1 MKKNK
6 GRIFAVSVIVNILL
20 AVVLFVTAGRAGE
33 ELRFSYVEKDTIMP
47 DTIRKN
53 LERENYGVAASLSH
67 PIRGGAEIA
76 GGDLDYYMLGE
87 YADLLFLKR
96 IFAEAGNTA
105 TLQGCEERLA
115 EIREAMPEYGSLFDK
130 IDLSAEN
137 ALPE

>member
-1 MKKNK
+1 
-6 GRIFAVSVIVNILL
+6 
-20 AVVLFVTAGRAGE
+20 
-33 ELRFSYVEKDTIMP
+33 MP